1 LGYHVRAEDKK
12 TGLVLK
18 KLPAPLQGKV
28 ELRAKLKCTAAGAI
42 RNGFLVFG
50 ETPEE
55 NSLVKC
61 GPRIRMKKAVIVQGP
76 VEGGTAAEKELELDE
91 NQVYEITVT
100 IDVASGQVTM
110 ALGGATVTATLDPKP
125 ASIAYV
131 GYQVLNAATDFGPIE
146 ISPQ

>member
-1 LGYHVRAEDKK
+1 
-12 TGLVLK
+12 
-18 KLPAPLQGKV
+18 
-28 ELRAKLKCTAAGAI
+28 
-42 RNGFLVFG
+42 
-50 ETPEE
+50 
-55 NSLVKC
+55 
-61 GPRIRMKKAVIVQGP
+61 MKKAVIVQGP